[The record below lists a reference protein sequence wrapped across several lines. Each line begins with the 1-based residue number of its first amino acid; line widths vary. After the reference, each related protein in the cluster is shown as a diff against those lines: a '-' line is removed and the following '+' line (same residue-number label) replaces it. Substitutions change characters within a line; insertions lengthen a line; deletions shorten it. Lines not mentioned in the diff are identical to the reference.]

1 MKNQVNSLVL
11 LRGIAAFAVVLCHFG
26 NPLKDDSNFG
36 QLFNLFHD
44 YGNYGVQMFFVISG
58 FVIPLSLDR
67 GNYKLPSYLT
77 FLKKRAFRLHPP
89 YVVALL
95 LTVLVAY
102 FSHKS
107 KGMPYNEDALSITK
121 SFFYLHFPGD
131 NPVFWTLG
139 VEVTYYLFIGLSFPL
154 FKKQPVI
161 ATLVLTPLLA
171 FVSQTIITDYV
182 NFFNFS
188 LYFLIGIF
196 GYFVYTKQNL
206 MFNYIGMALSIAG
219 SFYLNEI
226 IGTSVA
232 LFTILFIFFY
242 NYKVPKLFNFLGE
255 ISYSVYLIHFILGV
269 KFINLSTR
277 YISPSYYWVLLIT
290 AILFVYA
297 VSYVFYLLIE
307 IPSANLSN
315 KVKYKKSAE
324 KVIDRQTL

>member
-26 NPLKDDSNFG
+26 NPLKADNNFG
-36 QLFNLFHD
+36 ELFNFFHD
-44 YGNYGVQMFFVISG
+44 YGLYGVQMFFVISG

-67 GNYKLPSYLT
+67 SNYKLSSYLT

-95 LTVLVAY
+95 LTVAVAY

-107 KGMPYNEDALSITK
+107 RGIPYNEDALSITK

-154 FKKQPVI
+154 FKKYPLI
-161 ATLVLTPLLA
+161 AALVLTPVLA
-171 FVSQTIITDYV
+171 VASQTILVNYV

-196 GYFVYTKQNL
+196 GYFVYSKQNL
-206 MFNYIGMALSIAG
+206 MINYSGMAISIAA
-219 SFYLNEI
+219 SFYLNEV

-242 NYKVPKLFNFLGE
+242 NYKVPRLFNFAGE
-255 ISYSVYLIHFILGV
+255 ISYSVYLIHFVLGV
-269 KFINLSTR
+269 KFINLAIR
-277 YISPSYYWVLLIT
+277 YASPSYYWAILIA

-315 KVKYKKSAE
+315 KVKYKKSPE
-324 KVIDRQTL
+324 TITNSQTF